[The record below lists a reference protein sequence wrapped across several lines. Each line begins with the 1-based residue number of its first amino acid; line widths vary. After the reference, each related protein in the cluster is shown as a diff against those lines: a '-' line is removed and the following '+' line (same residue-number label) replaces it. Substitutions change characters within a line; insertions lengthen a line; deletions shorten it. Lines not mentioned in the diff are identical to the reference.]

1 MTNNNLREVSINNHI
16 IIIILHYNSNN
27 VISIGDINLK
37 NIKRFFDK
45 NDKKILFFMTS
56 LNMKQDIV

>member
-16 IIIILHYNSNN
+16 IIIILYYNSNN
-27 VISIGDINLK
+27 IISIGDINLK

-45 NDKKILFFMTS
+45 NHKKILFFMTS

>member
-1 MTNNNLREVSINNHI
+1 MVDYNLRKIAISARAY
-16 IIIILHYNSNN
+16 YNSNN
-27 VISIGDINLK
+27 IISIGDINLK

-45 NDKKILFFMTS
+45 NHKKILFFMTS